1 MDKTEYPRMV
11 SDSSLIKEK
20 IRGSRIMKSLAAR
33 QRRKAKKAVIEER
46 TENLFSRLRRK
57 RKKS

>member
-1 MDKTEYPRMV
+1 MV